1 MELRQ
6 KTELRRL
13 LIPEIRQSLKILTL
27 PLPELEAIIQ
37 EELLTNP
44 VIEETPPAQIPVS
57 TAGDTAPF
65 EKPDPELRI
74 SLLTKQPSLQ
84 EVLLIQLGINTGT
97 DEEIRIGQKI
107 IEYIDDNGFLRETV
121 DTIAA
126 GLEADAESVR
136 KVLAI
141 IQGFEPPGV
150 GADSI
155 TQCLLIQ
162 LERSNDHDPIV
173 RKIVVSHLED
183 IAKKRYRHIAKTLK
197 IPLEEIEPLIKKIL
211 KLNPKPGRAYS
222 NEDIQRVI
230 PDIFI
235 NENLEVTINEETIP
249 SLMIN
254 KSYRDMLKNASIDQ
268 KTKEFIRAKINSA
281 LELLRAIAKRKAT
294 LRRIIETVVEI
305 QQDAFQDGFS
315 SLLPLTFKEIAQR
328 LDIHES
334 TVCRA
339 VLHKYVDTPWG
350 IVALKNFFPSGVH
363 DFNGLSVSS
372 SHIKTL
378 IRELIVSENKKHP
391 LSDQGIVKILTAG
404 HNLKVSRRT
413 IAKYREE
420 IKIPSTTY
428 RREK

>member
-44 VIEETPPAQIPVS
+44 VIEETPPAQIPAS
-57 TAGDTAPF
+57 TAGDTTPF
-65 EKPDPELRI
+65 EKPDPEFRI

-150 GADSI
+150 GAGSI

-173 RKIVVSHLED
+173 RKIVVSHLEGMEKPRPELFLRAVSRLGGVPKD
-183 IAKKRYRHIAKTLK
+183 ALHVGDVPELDEAGATLAGIASVIVDR
-197 IPLEEIEPLIKKIL
+197 
-211 KLNPKPGRAYS
+211 RARRTDS
-222 NEDIQRVI
+222 RNA
-230 PDIFI
+230 
-235 NENLEVTINEETIP
+235 L
-249 SLMIN
+249 
-254 KSYRDMLKNASIDQ
+254 RDL
-268 KTKEFIRAKINSA
+268 SA
-281 LELLRAIAKRKAT
+281 LPAIARA
-294 LRRIIETVVEI
+294 
-305 QQDAFQDGFS
+305 GF
-315 SLLPLTFKEIAQR
+315 
-328 LDIHES
+328 
-334 TVCRA
+334 
-339 VLHKYVDTPWG
+339 
-350 IVALKNFFPSGVH
+350 
-363 DFNGLSVSS
+363 
-372 SHIKTL
+372 
-378 IRELIVSENKKHP
+378 
-391 LSDQGIVKILTAG
+391 
-404 HNLKVSRRT
+404 
-413 IAKYREE
+413 
-420 IKIPSTTY
+420 
-428 RREK
+428 